1 MPICAYYIVYT
12 VLYTVPCTKHIWLG
26 CCCCCSWPLVMTLAL
41 GRLQLLLT
49 CSINKVRNRR
59 RLVSARLVSMI
70 LPTFQACAQLVRKL
84 CALHMQQQHHQDI
97 SSSNNKNNK
106 QLLSQHYHHALFGH
120 NLHKLLIP
128 VTTSPASSAPPVCV
142 CVCVLLLFFCCC
154 SSIPQNKYKTLA
166 GKDQSCTYHN
176 WTTWGIAIAI
186 ATTTTVATVGAAIPA
201 AAQGG
206 ISAGGHYNHRKCID
220 RNCGW
225 GIRSGWNSIM
235 HSELF
240 PNKQN

>member
-1 MPICAYYIVYT
+1 
-12 VLYTVPCTKHIWLG
+12 
-26 CCCCCSWPLVMTLAL
+26 MTLAL

-59 RLVSARLVSMI
+59 RLVSSRLVSMI

-84 CALHMQQQHHQDI
+84 CALHMQQQHQQDI

-142 CVCVLLLFFCCC
+142 CVCVCVTSVLLLLFNSPKQIQNSCRQRSILYISQLNHSRHRHRHRHHHHRCHSRRRHSCCC
-154 SSIPQNKYKTLA
+154 P
-166 GKDQSCTYHN
+166 G
-176 WTTWGIAIAI
+176 
-186 ATTTTVATVGAAIPA
+186 
-201 AAQGG
+201 
-206 ISAGGHYNHRKCID
+206 
-220 RNCGW
+220 RN
-225 GIRSGWNSIM
+225 
-235 HSELF
+235 
-240 PNKQN
+240 Q

>member
-26 CCCCCSWPLVMTLAL
+26 CCCCCCSWPLVMTLAL

-59 RLVSARLVSMI
+59 RLVSSRFDDIANISGLCTVG
-70 LPTFQACAQLVRKL
+70 AQTVCTAHATTTSTRY
-84 CALHMQQQHHQDI
+84 QQQQQQEQQTTTKPAL
-97 SSSNNKNNK
+97 SSCSVRAQSAQAADPSDNITS
-106 QLLSQHYHHALFGH
+106 LLC
-120 NLHKLLIP
+120 
-128 VTTSPASSAPPVCV
+128 TTCM
-142 CVCVLLLFFCCC
+142 CVCVLLLFYCCC

-225 GIRSGWNSIM
+225 GIRSGWNSII

>member
-1 MPICAYYIVYT
+1 
-12 VLYTVPCTKHIWLG
+12 
-26 CCCCCSWPLVMTLAL
+26 MTLAL

-59 RLVSARLVSMI
+59 RLVSRRLVSMI

-84 CALHMQQQHHQDI
+84 CALHMQQQQQDI
-97 SSSNNKNNK
+97 SSSNNK
-106 QLLSQHYHHALFGH
+106 QLLSQHFHHALFGH

-142 CVCVLLLFFCCC
+142 CVCVLLLFYCCC

-176 WTTWGIAIAI
+176 
-186 ATTTTVATVGAAIPA
+186 
-201 AAQGG
+201 
-206 ISAGGHYNHRKCID
+206 
-220 RNCGW
+220 
-225 GIRSGWNSIM
+225 
-235 HSELF
+235 
-240 PNKQN
+240 